1 MTRMKVLRR
10 WIEQITSC
18 QTPILKQA
26 LDCAIMWSG
35 SLIHTLDLEQ
45 KTMLSIYSLYS
56 SGILQ
61 SKLALRKSSLLIS
74 RELTLYAV
82 I

>member
-1 MTRMKVLRR
+1 MKVLRR

-45 KTMLSIYSLYS
+45 KMMLLVFAICR
-56 SGILQ
+56 SGIRQ
-61 SKLALRKSSLLIS
+61 GNLALK
-74 RELTLYAV
+74 
-82 I
+82 